1 MANVAE
7 PGLVVVTPGSG
18 LIMIWPVSVC
28 HHVSTTGT
36 RSPPITSRYQRH
48 ASGLIGS
55 PTEPRTRSD
64 VRSWAR
70 GNSSPCFMNARIA
83 VGAQYRMETL

>member
-1 MANVAE
+1 MPGSGNVAE

-28 HHVSTTGT
+28 HQVSTTGA
-36 RSPPITSRYQRH
+36 RSPPMTSRYQRQ

-55 PTEPRTRSD
+55 PTEPEDAQRRQV
-64 VRSWAR
+64 VRRRDLPRPAS
-70 GNSSPCFMNARIA
+70 
-83 VGAQYRMETL
+83 